1 MTTDSCQNVVHL
13 KDGRNMTSSSHIL
26 IVDDEPDVCEVIQDR
41 LQASGYQTHYV
52 LNGSSAL
59 EYTSQHK
66 PDLILLDVMMPDMD
80 GYEVSRRLMNSE
92 PLSSVPIIMLTAK
105 QSQSDKI
112 RALTMGIDD
121 YITKPYDADELVAR
135 IESVLRRSKQPLIPR
150 QNSRNTVLSAED
162 QKRLNLLKEM
172 KKSKISR
179 LEPVYDILSQNG
191 YHYPFAGKIL
201 EKEHG
206 LEISDLQI
214 LAERDCLEKKFFD
227 KVLLC
232 PFCKNY
238 NINLRD
244 TCLSCKSAQLKTVEM
259 LHHYRCAHIGKEEE
273 FKSGLNYSC
282 PKCHKELKHIGVDY
296 DRVGKNH
303 LCLDCRELHIE
314 TEMRAECRHCKR
326 VFSEEQAIQQ
336 TIHSY
341 AITGTADECLREN
354 KFPEPSEE
362 KEQINELTEL
372 YHLHYFKSELS
383 QELKRCQ
390 VFSHPL
396 SLIFVQI
403 TNFAS
408 LVSTEGETAALEKM
422 KDLAKLVKASLKLVD
437 IPAQLNESGILA
449 LLIECSV
456 KETKNLISEIQNKIK
471 KLQDGKLEVNIRSV
485 SFPENGSSEESLLKQ
500 LVH

>member
-1 MTTDSCQNVVHL
+1 
-13 KDGRNMTSSSHIL
+13 MTSSSHIL

-80 GYEVSRRLMNSE
+80 GYEVSKRLMNSE
-92 PLSSVPIIMLTAK
+92 QFSPVPIIMLTAK

-112 RALTMGIDD
+112 KALTMGIDD

-135 IESVLRRSKQPLIPR
+135 IESVLRRSKQSLTLR
-150 QNSRNTVLSAED
+150 QNSINTVLSLED
-162 QKRLNLLKEM
+162 QKRLNLLKEI
-172 KKSKISR
+172 KKAKISK
-179 LEPVYDILSQNG
+179 LEPTYNILSQNG
-191 YHYPFAGKIL
+191 YHYPFAGNFL

-206 LEISDLQI
+206 LEILDLQI
-214 LAERDCLEKKFFD
+214 LSERDCLEKKFFD

-244 TCLSCKSAQLKTVEM
+244 TCLSCKSPQLKTVEM
-259 LHHYRCAHIGKEEE
+259 LHHYRCAYIGKEEE
-273 FKSGLNYSC
+273 FKSGLNYFC

-296 DRVGKNH
+296 DRVGKNY

-326 VFSEEQAIQQ
+326 IFSEEQAIQQ

-341 AITGTADECLREN
+341 TLTETGEECVREN
-354 KFPEPSEE
+354 KFTEPSEE

-372 YHLHYFKSELS
+372 YHLHYFKSEFS

-390 VFSHPL
+390 VFNHPL
-396 SLIFVQI
+396 SLILVEI
-403 TNFAS
+403 TNFTS
-408 LVSTEGETAALEKM
+408 LVSSEGETAAIERM
-422 KDLAKLVKASLKLVD
+422 KALAKLVKASLKLVD
-437 IPAQLNESGILA
+437 IPAQLNQSSILA

-456 KETKNLISEIQNKIK
+456 QETKKLIDEIQHMIK
-471 KLQDGKLEVNIRSV
+471 KLQDGKLEISIRSV

-500 LVH
+500 LIL